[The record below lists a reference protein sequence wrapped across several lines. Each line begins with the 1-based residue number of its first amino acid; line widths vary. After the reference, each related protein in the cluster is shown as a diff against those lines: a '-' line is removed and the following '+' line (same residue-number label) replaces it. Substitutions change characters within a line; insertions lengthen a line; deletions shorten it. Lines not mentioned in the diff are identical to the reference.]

1 MVNENYLYFNLQE
14 QATSG
19 AVVVQG
25 SETLTLVAKESGF
38 KGNEISCEI
47 STSVDLASA
56 NTPAIS
62 VTGTAPRQK
71 ITVGV
76 GGSSGA
82 GAQDAASAIN
92 ADATAGALVTATGSA
107 DTGIAGDKAE
117 FFLSGGDASVCFP
130 ASSFVG
136 MAPGSRS
143 TLDLF
148 FKSLNNFGGFSSE
161 SNEEIVSDVVTL
173 TIGNDNHREVMERIC
188 ELLVSARG
196 GYKFDVIASL
206 DPNNSLG
213 SDGMVSSP
221 KITTLSTTI
230 AAKVN
235 A

>member
-19 AVVVQG
+19 AVAVQG

-38 KGNEISCEI
+38 KGNEISCQITE
-47 STSVDLASA
+47 DALASA

-71 ITVGV
+71 IVVAVGDA
-76 GGSSGA
+76 SGA
-82 GAQDAASAIN
+82 GAQDAAAAIN
-92 ADATAGALVTATGSA
+92 ADAIAGALVTATGSA
-107 DTGIAGDKAE
+107 DTGIAAAVAE

-130 ASSFVG
+130 ASSLVG

-148 FKSLNNFGGFSSE
+148 FKSLNNFGGSSSE
-161 SNEEIVSDVVTL
+161 SNEEVVSDIVTL

-206 DPNNSLG
+206 DPNNGLG

>member
-38 KGNEISCEI
+38 KGNEISCEVL
-47 STSVDLASA
+47 TSVDLEKAD
-56 NTPAIS
+56 TPAIS

-76 GGSSGA
+76 GGASGA

-107 DTGIAGDKAE
+107 DTGIASDKAE

-130 ASSFVG
+130 ASSLVG

-148 FKSLNNFGGFSSE
+148 FKSLNNFGGSSSE
-161 SNEEIVSDVVTL
+161 TNEEVVSDIVTL

>member
-221 KITTLSTTI
+221 KITFYNNSC
-230 AAKVN
+230 KG
-235 A
+235 